1 MRVVQIVQKFAPGG
15 LESVAAS
22 LQRRWGACVATI
34 SLEGEARS
42 LLRDWSAMADMDGS
56 LIALGK
62 RPGIDLACVGAL
74 AAALRRLKP
83 DAVVTHHIGPM
94 IYGAIAARLSGVR
107 VRAHVEHDAWHLDS
121 PGRMRLFSAAL
132 TIGAPRLAAVSDYLA
147 DSLTRRTGK
156 RVARVVNGVDL
167 ERFKP
172 GDRALARAQ
181 LGLPAQGFVI
191 GVAARL
197 QKVKGVDVLIDA
209 LALMRT
215 PAVLAIMGD
224 GPERAALERQAH
236 AAGLTERVVFLGL
249 RGDVETVIPALDAFV
264 LPSRAEGLPLALV
277 EAQASGAPVVAC
289 DVGGTREA
297 CCPRTARLVAPENPR
312 ALADAIDERLQSPL
326 EASPRDFARTF
337 SLIAMIDAYEKLTGV
352 DL

>member
-22 LQRRWGACVATI
+22 LQRRWGSCVATI

-42 LLRDWSAMADMDGS
+42 LLRDWPAMADMDGS

-74 AAALRRLKP
+74 TGALRRLRP

-94 IYGAIAARLSGVR
+94 IYGAMAARFCGAR
-107 VRAHVEHDAWHLDS
+107 IRAHVEHDAWHLDS
-121 PGRMRLFSAAL
+121 PGRMRRFSAAL
-132 TIGAPRLAAVSDYLA
+132 AIGAPRLAAVSDFVA
-147 DSLTRRTGK
+147 DRLSRRTG
-156 RVARVVNGVDL
+156 RPVARVVNGVDL
-167 ERFKP
+167 ERFTP
-172 GDRALARAQ
+172 RDRTLARAQ
-181 LGLPAQGFVI
+181 LGLPAQACVI

-197 QKVKGVDVLIDA
+197 QKVKGVDVLLDA

-224 GPERAALERQAH
+224 GPQRAALELQARV
-236 AAGLTERVVFLGL
+236 AGLTERVVFLGL
-249 RGDVETVIPALDAFV
+249 RGDVEAVIPAFDAFV
-264 LPSRAEGLPLALV
+264 LPSRAEGLPLAIV
-277 EAQASGAPVVAC
+277 EAQACGVPIIAC

-297 CCPRTARLVAPENPR
+297 CCPRTGRLAPPENPQ
-312 ALADAIDERLQSPL
+312 ALADAIDERLQTPL
-326 EASPRDFARTF
+326 EALPRDFARTF
-337 SLIAMIDAYEKLTGV
+337 SLAAMIEAYEKLTGV